1 MTPND
6 WEEKESLEWGGEW
19 WSDKQRVWSVWL
31 CPSFVFGLRGGRLAE
46 AGRLAA
52 LAQSQATHCAT
63 LPWKSPGLRG
73 TGGWGGTSSRSVPPP
88 MALQQAPGGL
98 LCPHFNHLTH
108 LVPSAW
114 WGLVHL
120 GSVLWLWGCKPVC
133 SLTWAGMAWTW
144 LDRHRSKYWG

>member
-63 LPWKSPGLRG
+63 LPRKSPGLRG
-73 TGGWGGTSSRSVPPP
+73 TGGWGGTSSLPPP
-88 MALQQAPGGL
+88 HGTSTGPRGPIVSPFQPLDTSGPLSLVRTSSPWQCAVAVGLQTCLQSNLSRNGL
-98 LCPHFNHLTH
+98 DLIGQTQE
-108 LVPSAW
+108 
-114 WGLVHL
+114 
-120 GSVLWLWGCKPVC
+120 
-133 SLTWAGMAWTW
+133 
-144 LDRHRSKYWG
+144 